1 MKKEREDILRIFVP
15 ILKQQIKMRKR
26 VVMNRK
32 NTRVWCRLY
41 PCQEVGARTC
51 SLFRYADSL
60 NHFPFFFSIVYPTE
74 YSTKYSFRSRTFNYT
89 VIQTAPST
97 WYFFSGCCL
106 HWKVDRN
113 KSFPVYWT
121 WKNLEFTREHLFSL
135 SCATSLVF
143 SVSYTSSTHFTWYRL
158 KFIEQKWFV
167 SRGGFGMVRI
177 EFAKITLET
186 REKNSLF

>member
-1 MKKEREDILRIFVP
+1 
-15 ILKQQIKMRKR
+15 
-26 VVMNRK
+26 MNRK
-32 NTRVWCRLY
+32 NTRAWCRLY

-51 SLFRYADSL
+51 SLFRYAGSL

-74 YSTKYSFRSRTFNYT
+74 YFVEYSFRSRTFNYT
-89 VIQTAPST
+89 VIQTASST
-97 WYFFSGCCL
+97 WYFFGGCL

-143 SVSYTSSTHFTWYRL
+143 SVSYTSSTHFTRYRL

-167 SRGGFGMVRI
+167 SRGGGGI
-177 EFAKITLET
+177 WNGKNWICENNIGYK
-186 REKNSLF
+186 REKFSLLKIQSSAYVILHGFNDKIRNF